1 MLVDTNSNWALFY
14 PFTVSVNKC
23 GGSCK
28 TIDDPYGWVCVP
40 HKVQKNE
47 CKSIWFNVGGKWHEI
62 FSLTS
67 IVWV

>member
-1 MLVDTNSNWALFY
+1 MKGVSLNSWPCQARSMLVDTNSNWALFY
-14 PFTVSVNKC
+14 SFTVSVNKC

-47 CKSIWFNVGGKWHEI
+47 SKSI
-62 FSLTS
+62 
-67 IVWV
+67 